1 MGFNLP
7 SNLPVW
13 IIIIGAL
20 VAIGI
25 GKMTFGGL
33 GCNPFNPALVGR
45 CFLLVSFPAQMT
57 SWPVAGQLTSYVDA
71 QTGAT
76 PLSIMK
82 EAIKS
87 GDPTV
92 LDRLPDSVSLLLGNP
107 GINHGAGTI
116 GEICALALIIGLI
129 YMLWKKIITWHI
141 PVSILATV
149 FVFCGLLHVANPIYA
164 NPVAELLT
172 GGLMLGAIFMAT
184 DYVTSPMT
192 HKGQI
197 IYGIAI
203 GALTVIIRNWGSYP
217 EGMSFAILIMN
228 AFTPLINA
236 YVKPKRFGEIVK
248 EDKNEKLES
257 SITNMVLVLVGVALI
272 TGGILAYVNHITEAP
287 IKLQAE
293 KTLADGIKAVMG
305 GVQLSV
311 AENDTIK
318 QTIKGKEAV
327 FVIHKTVDS
336 NKQDLGV
343 AVESTTGGFGGDLK
357 VLVGFDKDGNILGYT
372 ILQHAETPGLGAKA
386 DKWFQ
391 KDGKGSI
398 IGKNPNKDNLTVKK
412 TEVI

>member
-1 MGFNLP
+1 
-7 SNLPVW
+7 
-13 IIIIGAL
+13 
-20 VAIGI
+20 
-25 GKMTFGGL
+25 
-33 GCNPFNPALVGR
+33 
-45 CFLLVSFPAQMT
+45 
-57 SWPVAGQLTSYVDA
+57 
-71 QTGAT
+71 
-76 PLSIMK
+76 MK
-82 EAIKS
+82 
-87 GDPTV
+87 
-92 LDRLPDSVSLLLGNP
+92 
-107 GINHGAGTI
+107 
-116 GEICALALIIGLI
+116 
-129 YMLWKKIITWHI
+129 
-141 PVSILATV
+141 
-149 FVFCGLLHVANPIYA
+149 
-164 NPVAELLT
+164 
-172 GGLMLGAIFMAT
+172 
-184 DYVTSPMT
+184 
-192 HKGQI
+192 
-197 IYGIAI
+197 
-203 GALTVIIRNWGSYP
+203 
-217 EGMSFAILIMN
+217 
-228 AFTPLINA
+228 
-236 YVKPKRFGEIVK
+236 
-248 EDKNEKLES
+248 KLES

-343 AVESTTGGFGGDLK
+343 AVESSTGGFGGDLK

-412 TEVI
+412 DGGNIDAITASTITSRAFLLAVTQAYNAYKSGHVDANTSATGHYEK

>member
-1 MGFNLP
+1 
-7 SNLPVW
+7 
-13 IIIIGAL
+13 
-20 VAIGI
+20 
-25 GKMTFGGL
+25 
-33 GCNPFNPALVGR
+33 
-45 CFLLVSFPAQMT
+45 
-57 SWPVAGQLTSYVDA
+57 
-71 QTGAT
+71 
-76 PLSIMK
+76 MK
-82 EAIKS
+82 
-87 GDPTV
+87 
-92 LDRLPDSVSLLLGNP
+92 
-107 GINHGAGTI
+107 
-116 GEICALALIIGLI
+116 
-129 YMLWKKIITWHI
+129 
-141 PVSILATV
+141 
-149 FVFCGLLHVANPIYA
+149 
-164 NPVAELLT
+164 
-172 GGLMLGAIFMAT
+172 
-184 DYVTSPMT
+184 
-192 HKGQI
+192 
-197 IYGIAI
+197 
-203 GALTVIIRNWGSYP
+203 
-217 EGMSFAILIMN
+217 
-228 AFTPLINA
+228 
-236 YVKPKRFGEIVK
+236 
-248 EDKNEKLES
+248 KLES

-412 TEVI
+412 DGGDIDAITASTITSRAFLLAVSQAYNAYKSGHVDANTSATEHYEK

>member
-1 MGFNLP
+1 
-7 SNLPVW
+7 
-13 IIIIGAL
+13 
-20 VAIGI
+20 
-25 GKMTFGGL
+25 
-33 GCNPFNPALVGR
+33 
-45 CFLLVSFPAQMT
+45 
-57 SWPVAGQLTSYVDA
+57 
-71 QTGAT
+71 
-76 PLSIMK
+76 MK
-82 EAIKS
+82 
-87 GDPTV
+87 
-92 LDRLPDSVSLLLGNP
+92 
-107 GINHGAGTI
+107 
-116 GEICALALIIGLI
+116 
-129 YMLWKKIITWHI
+129 
-141 PVSILATV
+141 
-149 FVFCGLLHVANPIYA
+149 
-164 NPVAELLT
+164 
-172 GGLMLGAIFMAT
+172 
-184 DYVTSPMT
+184 
-192 HKGQI
+192 
-197 IYGIAI
+197 
-203 GALTVIIRNWGSYP
+203 
-217 EGMSFAILIMN
+217 
-228 AFTPLINA
+228 
-236 YVKPKRFGEIVK
+236 
-248 EDKNEKLES
+248 KLES

-293 KTLADGIKAVMG
+293 KTLADGIKVVMG

-412 TEVI
+412 DGGDIDAITASTITSRAFLLAVTQAYNAYKSGHVDANTSATGHYEK

>member
-1 MGFNLP
+1 
-7 SNLPVW
+7 
-13 IIIIGAL
+13 
-20 VAIGI
+20 
-25 GKMTFGGL
+25 
-33 GCNPFNPALVGR
+33 
-45 CFLLVSFPAQMT
+45 
-57 SWPVAGQLTSYVDA
+57 
-71 QTGAT
+71 
-76 PLSIMK
+76 MK
-82 EAIKS
+82 
-87 GDPTV
+87 
-92 LDRLPDSVSLLLGNP
+92 
-107 GINHGAGTI
+107 
-116 GEICALALIIGLI
+116 
-129 YMLWKKIITWHI
+129 
-141 PVSILATV
+141 
-149 FVFCGLLHVANPIYA
+149 
-164 NPVAELLT
+164 
-172 GGLMLGAIFMAT
+172 
-184 DYVTSPMT
+184 
-192 HKGQI
+192 
-197 IYGIAI
+197 
-203 GALTVIIRNWGSYP
+203 
-217 EGMSFAILIMN
+217 
-228 AFTPLINA
+228 
-236 YVKPKRFGEIVK
+236 
-248 EDKNEKLES
+248 KLES

-343 AVESTTGGFGGDLK
+343 AIESTTGGFGGDLK

-412 TEVI
+412 DGGDIDAITASTITSRAFLLAVTQAYNAYKSGHVDANTSATGHYEK

>member
-1 MGFNLP
+1 
-7 SNLPVW
+7 
-13 IIIIGAL
+13 
-20 VAIGI
+20 
-25 GKMTFGGL
+25 
-33 GCNPFNPALVGR
+33 
-45 CFLLVSFPAQMT
+45 
-57 SWPVAGQLTSYVDA
+57 
-71 QTGAT
+71 
-76 PLSIMK
+76 MK
-82 EAIKS
+82 
-87 GDPTV
+87 
-92 LDRLPDSVSLLLGNP
+92 
-107 GINHGAGTI
+107 
-116 GEICALALIIGLI
+116 
-129 YMLWKKIITWHI
+129 
-141 PVSILATV
+141 
-149 FVFCGLLHVANPIYA
+149 
-164 NPVAELLT
+164 
-172 GGLMLGAIFMAT
+172 
-184 DYVTSPMT
+184 
-192 HKGQI
+192 
-197 IYGIAI
+197 
-203 GALTVIIRNWGSYP
+203 
-217 EGMSFAILIMN
+217 
-228 AFTPLINA
+228 
-236 YVKPKRFGEIVK
+236 
-248 EDKNEKLES
+248 KLES

-412 TEVI
+412 DGGDIDAITASTITSRAFLLAVIQAYNAYKSGHVDANTSATGHYEK